1 VADQDDQQR
10 KGNPWGVIARYSE
23 IGFIIP
29 ASIVLGYILGALLD
43 RWLHT
48 TWLSI
53 GGLIF
58 GVIAGFVQMIRLAI
72 SSLKE
77 K

>member
-1 VADQDDQQR
+1 VTKQGSDDP
-10 KGNPWGVIARYSE
+10 KSHPWVTVARYSE

-29 ASIVLGYILGALLD
+29 AAVVVGYMAGALLD

-48 TWLSI
+48 TWM
-53 GGLIF
+53 GVAGLIF
-58 GVIAGFVQMIRLAI
+58 GAIAGFIQMVRMAMA
-72 SSLKE
+72 SLKE